1 MNEHLRKLSPVGLEI
16 FIWKLLYS
24 FSEIL
29 PSEGKISEDGPAP
42 LLYLNSPLI
51 TKKMSW
57 LQEMGKKATTVFNSV
72 SFFTFQ
78 CCTAR
83 VPVFIFLPLRQSEI
97 LLTLKLNKSMYT
109 FFIGRKRYPNIST
122 LDGIV
127 FFCLFI
133 CLYHWLL
140 VLLLHVLYNWI
151 FLLCNFLLSFVLE
164 STKYYE
170 IFTALENGV

>member
-42 LLYLNSPLI
+42 LLYLNSPLLS
-51 TKKMSW
+51 KKMSW

-83 VPVFIFLPLRQSEI
+83 VPVFILLPLRQSEI
-97 LLTLKLNKSMYT
+97 LWTLKLNKSTYT
-109 FFIGRKRYPNIST
+109 FFIGRKRYPNINT
-122 LDGIV
+122 LDGIG
-127 FFCLFI
+127 FFVCLFACI
-133 CLYHWLL
+133 IDFWYYFYKFFIVEYFCSA
-140 VLLLHVLYNWI
+140 I
-151 FLLCNFLLSFVLE
+151 FS
-164 STKYYE
+164 
-170 IFTALENGV
+170 

>member
-42 LLYLNSPLI
+42 LLYLNSPLLS
-51 TKKMSW
+51 KKMSW

-83 VPVFIFLPLRQSEI
+83 VPVFILLPLRQSEI

-109 FFIGRKRYPNIST
+109 FFIGRKRYPSINT

-127 FFCLFI
+127 FLFV
-133 CLYHWLL
+133 YLL
-140 VLLLHVLYNWI
+140 VSLTSGI
-151 FLLCNFLLSFVLE
+151 
-164 STKYYE
+164 T
-170 IFTALENGV
+170 FTCSL